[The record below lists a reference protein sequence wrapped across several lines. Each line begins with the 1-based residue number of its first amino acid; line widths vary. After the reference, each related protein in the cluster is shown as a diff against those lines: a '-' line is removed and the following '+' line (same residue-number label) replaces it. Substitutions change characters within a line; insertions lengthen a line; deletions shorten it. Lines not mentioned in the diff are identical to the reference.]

1 MNHFMVAQITPN
13 RNSRT
18 CPYHRVPKR
27 VIKIARYSI
36 QVGIVR

>member
-1 MNHFMVAQITPN
+1 MYVPVLLSFV
-13 RNSRT
+13 RDRD
-18 CPYHRVPKR
+18 PYLRVPKR